1 MEISSNIVFFTVL
14 TIIGLVY
21 LLYSTSCNN
30 YVLSHELDK
39 KGGIN
44 SDDSSSDNDS
54 DDEYNKK
61 QKTKNKKQKG
71 SKKNKGSISTLFSKG
86 VKAYSS
92 SNDLEEIPK
101 FL

>member
-1 MEISSNIVFFTVL
+1 MEISNNIIFFTVL

-30 YVLSHELDK
+30 YVLSHELEK

-44 SDDSSSDNDS
+44 SDDSSSDDDS

-61 QKTKNKKQKG
+61 QKTKNKKQKT
-71 SKKNKGSISTLFSKG
+71 KNKGNISTLFSKG
-86 VKAYSS
+86 VKAYAS